1 MADIFY
7 DSVLETAI
15 IVDALVGR
23 PEAIAELGRQAKPC
37 ISRITWL
44 EVMAG
49 APVEARVET
58 EAFLARFPVREVTA
72 DVARR
77 ASELQQSRPNLTLA
91 DALVYATA
99 QERGAILIT
108 RNIKDFPAQMPGIR
122 VPY

>member
-7 DSVLETAI
+7 DSVVDTAI

-23 PEAIAELGRQAKPC
+23 PAAIAELGRQAKPC

-49 APVEARVET
+49 APVSARLET

-77 ASELQQSRPNLTLA
+77 AAELQQNRPGLA
-91 DALVYATA
+91 LAECGHQATVDA
-99 QERGAILIT
+99 
-108 RNIKDFPAQMPGIR
+108 
-122 VPY
+122 